1 MVLELREEEIYN
13 RRTQEKERKT
23 LVAFAIDSVPERR
36 PFLIWRDLVY
46 VRVRPSDRDT

>member
-13 RRTQEKERKT
+13 RKTQEKERKT

-36 PFLIWRDLVY
+36 PFLISRDLVY
-46 VRVRPSDRDT
+46 VRPSDGDT